1 MKEENQKEEIKVFD
15 YVRDLRNAW
24 EQRLGLMVENLN
36 QKIEKLDNQIQV
48 QKQQQLK
55 PFYES

>member
-36 QKIEKLDNQIQV
+36 QKIEKLDNQI
-48 QKQQQLK
+48 
-55 PFYES
+55 